1 MTGFLAELGR
11 KLADRWLTL
20 LVLPG
25 ALLVAA
31 AAIAGTLGQAH
42 ALDLALLRARITGVA
57 ATPAA
62 HSPGTLLLA
71 AGGILAASALA
82 GLAAAALGS
91 AISRAWTASGPA
103 GTPGGNGTIARF
115 RPASWLTARRVR
127 SWQKRDDRWRA
138 ARGAAEPLRRSAAL
152 IDAGMDATAP
162 AETAAAARV
171 ATRMADAAL
180 ARRNRIGRA
189 EPARPTWIGDRFRDA
204 EERVA
209 SAYHLDIA
217 VAWPRLWV
225 LLPDNLRADLSAAY
239 DSYTASARLVGW
251 ALLYVLIG
259 AWWWPSL
266 LIAAVTIITGWARGR
281 TCTTVLADLIEVA
294 VDLHGR
300 TLASQLGIVC
310 DGPMDRDTGYRI
322 TQRLR
327 GEPG

>member
-11 KLADRWLTL
+11 KLADQWLTL

-31 AAIAGTLGQAH
+31 ATIADTLGQAH
-42 ALDLALLRARITGVA
+42 ALDLAVLRARITGVA

-71 AGGILAASALA
+71 AGAILAASALA

-103 GTPGGNGTIARF
+103 GTPGGNGPIARL
-115 RPASWLTARRVR
+115 RPASWLTALRVR
-127 SWQKRDDRWRA
+127 SWQKRNDRWHT
-138 ARGAAEPLRRSAAL
+138 ARNAAEPLRRSAAL
-152 IDAGMDATAP
+152 IDAGIDATSP
-162 AETAAAARV
+162 AEILAAARS

-180 ARRNRIGRA
+180 ARRNRIGRT
-189 EPARPTWIGDRFRDA
+189 EPARPTWIGDRFRDV

-266 LIAAVTIITGWARGR
+266 LIAAVTIITGWTRGR
-281 TCTTVLADLIEVA
+281 TCTAVLADLIETA

-300 TLASQLGIVC
+300 TLAAQLGLAC
-310 DGPMDRDTGYRI
+310 DGPLDRDTGYQI

-327 GEPG
+327 REPG